1 MQQGDS
7 YNLPLTVEDAE
18 GNPIT
23 AANCYDFKV
32 KVGDLSEKSYRAGT
46 LNAETEGGELT
57 GRWLYPISQ
66 AESLRLRDVTVVQ
79 AQVKYADGTVIG
91 TPVSVLTVEDSII
104 STDRWE
110 D

>member
-18 GNPIT
+18 ENPIT
-23 AANCYDFKV
+23 ADNCYDFKV
-32 KVGDLSEKSYRAGT
+32 KVGDLPEKSYRAGT
-46 LNAETEGGELT
+46 LLAETEDGELT

-66 AESLRLRDVTVVQ
+66 AESLRLSAVAAVQ

-91 TPVSVLTVEDSII
+91 TPVSVITVEDSII
-104 STDRWE
+104 STDNWE